1 MVERKHIEYQKI
13 QKSSKEL
20 NLLIVEDVMED
31 LALIVN
37 TLKSNGVK
45 FTYNVAGSKLNY
57 QRLLKDNVYDA
68 ILSDYYLA
76 DFDIFELLTLLQKLG
91 QEVPVILITDCLQE
105 EEAFECLK
113 AGVDNYIFKDK
124 LLSLSII
131 LERAIAEFRTKKEQ
145 QRAIIKLQ
153 QQAQQEAII
162 NRIVQ
167 GMRKTLLL
175 DEVMQ
180 NTVEQ
185 LHEVLQV
192 SHCIIVR
199 LDYQKN
205 INLCHFNNTTVECE
219 NQVSFCYDVHQ
230 YYSEL
235 LARGEQVKI
244 SKFDTT
250 IDSEVKNLIDEF
262 QVISV
267 LITPLLYQDTYQG
280 GIILGQCDQKRE
292 WTEDELSLL
301 KSIADHCAI
310 AIHQAELYQQA
321 QIEIAERKQVEEH
334 LRKSQ
339 ERYALAIEA
348 SHVGIWEWELQ
359 TNAIYVDPILKA
371 MLGYEDWEV
380 RNIMDD
386 WHQLVHPE
394 DREQV
399 MAAKNAH
406 LAGLTPKYEIEHRMQ
421 HKDGSYRWFFCCGVV
436 IQNEKGIT
444 NKMMGTNTDITQYKH
459 AEETVIASQQQLVAM
474 MTLIRNITECKQAQQ
489 ALRNNEVRFRA
500 LIENANDLILI
511 IDAEGISRYI
521 SPSLIRVLG
530 YIPEKTVGQGIFD
543 LIHIDDLSLI
553 THTFNKA
560 IENPGISQPPIEYR
574 VKHSNGYWCFFEG
587 VVTNLLH
594 DPAVEGIIVNSHDIT
609 QRKRIEEQLKHD
621 ALHDPLTHLPN
632 RTLFMDRL
640 EQTIKYAERRNNFSF
655 AVLFIDIDRF
665 KVINDSFG
673 HSMGNQLIIAIAEL
687 LKALLSGGDTVA
699 RLGADEFVIL
709 LEYISGIS
717 DATCIANRIHKQLT
731 SPIILEGN
739 EVFITASIG
748 IALNSTNIGSAEKI
762 LRDAEIAMQSAKNMG
777 RGCYQIFCTS
787 MHTQILK
794 RLKLENNLQSALK
807 NDLSQFVLNYQPIV
821 SLSTNNITGFE
832 ALVRWQHPQLG
843 LIYPAEF
850 IPVAEET
857 GLIIHLGLWVLRE
870 ACRQLRQW
878 QNEFPNNYLLKMSV
892 NLSVKQFAQ
901 ADLIEQIDQILLETQ
916 LDGSNL
922 KLEITESALI
932 ENYEFV
938 TEKMSQLRGRN
949 IELCIDDFGTG
960 YSSLSYLH
968 RFPMSTLK
976 IDRSFVNRIG
986 VANMISEG
994 SIDPTEIIRSIITL
1008 SHNLGINVVA
1018 EGVETTEQ
1026 VLQLQALKCEYGQG
1040 YLFSKPLDIAKA
1052 TSLISTINYA
1062 EK

>member
-1 MVERKHIEYQKI
+1 MVERKYIEYQKI
-13 QKSSKEL
+13 LKSSKEL

-45 FTYNVAGSKLNY
+45 FTYNVAGSKLNC
-57 QRLLKDNVYDA
+57 QKLLKDNVYDV

-76 DFDIFELLTLLQKLG
+76 DFDIFEVLTLLRKSG
-91 QEVPVILITDCLQE
+91 QEVPVILITDDLQE
-105 EEAFECLK
+105 EKAFECLK
-113 AGVDNYIFKDK
+113 AGVDRYIFKDK

-131 LERAIAEFRTKKEQ
+131 LERVSAEFRSKKEQ

-167 GMRKTLLL
+167 GMRNTLLL
-175 DEVMQ
+175 DEVLQ
-180 NTVEQ
+180 KTVEQ

-205 INLCHFNNTTVECE
+205 INLCHLDNMTVECE

-250 IDSEVKNLIDEF
+250 IDSEVKNIMDEC

-267 LITPLLYQDTYQG
+267 LITPLLYQETYLG
-280 GIILGQCDQKRE
+280 GILLDQCDRE
-292 WTEDELSLL
+292 RKWTEDELSLL
-301 KSIADHCAI
+301 TSIADHCAI

-321 QIEIAERKQVEEH
+321 QIEIAQRKQVEEH

-348 SHVGIWEWELQ
+348 GHVGIWEWDLQ
-359 TNAIYVDPILKA
+359 TNVIYLDPILKA
-371 MLGYEDWEV
+371 MLGYEDWEI
-380 RNIMDD
+380 RNMIDD

-394 DREQV
+394 DREEV
-399 MAAKNAH
+399 MAAANAH
-406 LAGLTPKYEIEHRMQ
+406 LTRLTPKYEIEHRMQ
-421 HKDGSYRWFFCCGVV
+421 HKDGSYRWFFCCGVA
-436 IQNEKGIT
+436 IQDDEGKANRI
-444 NKMMGTNTDITQYKH
+444 MGTNTEITQYKH

-474 MTLIRNITECKQAQQ
+474 MMLVRNITECKQAEQ
-489 ALRNNEVRFRA
+489 ALRNNELRFRA

-521 SPSLIRVLG
+521 SPSITRVLG
-530 YIPEKTVGQGIFD
+530 YIPEEAVGQGLFD

-560 IENPGISQPPIEYR
+560 IENPGIIQPPIEYR
-574 VKHSNGYWCFFEG
+574 VKHSNGSWCFLEG

-594 DPAVEGIIVNSHDIT
+594 APAVEGIIVNSHDIT
-609 QRKRIEEQLKHD
+609 QRKLIEEQLKHD

-673 HSMGNQLIIAIAEL
+673 HSIGNKLIIAIAEQ

-717 DATCIANRIHKQLT
+717 DATCIANRIHEQLT

-748 IALNSTNIGSAEKI
+748 IALNSTNIGSAENL

-807 NDLSQFVLNYQPIV
+807 NNLSQFVLNYQPIV

-832 ALVRWQHPQLG
+832 ALIRWQHPQLG
-843 LIYPAEF
+843 LISPAEF

-857 GLIIHLGLWVLRE
+857 GLIIPLGLWVLRE
-870 ACRQLRQW
+870 ACQQLRQW
-878 QNEFPNNYLLKMSV
+878 QNEFPNNDLLKMSV

-938 TEKMSQLRGRN
+938 TEKMSQLRARN

-968 RFPMSTLK
+968 RFPMNTLK

-986 VANMISEG
+986 VANLVSEG

-1008 SHNLGINVVA
+1008 SHNLGIDVVA

-1040 YLFSKPLDIAKA
+1040 YLFSKPLDMAKA

-1062 EK
+1062 E